1 MLLPIVKGGVC
12 VNNDELMHYGVLG
25 MKWGVRRNARILAAH
40 NRNSAIKAI
49 QRQRKTGEI
58 SKSESRLAVKKAKK
72 NFKTE
77 RRQLVKSVN
86 SKDSAKSLKSKTIS
100 EVKHSTLKKGMH
112 TINHILT
119 AASVITEG
127 SSMAIAVGTSAA
139 LGPAGAAFGTL
150 ALTANA
156 VAAAGSIGTKYLVDH
171 AIDSFS

>member
-1 MLLPIVKGGVC
+1 M
-12 VNNDELMHYGVLG
+12 NNDELMHYGVPG
-25 MKWGVRRNARILAAH
+25 MKWGVRRNARVLAAH
-40 NRNSAIKAI
+40 NRNSSIKSI
-49 QRQRKTGEI
+49 KKQRKTGEI

-86 SKDSAKSLKSKTIS
+86 SKDAAKSLKSKTIS
-100 EVKHSTLKKGMH
+100 EVKHSTLKKGAR

-119 AASVITEG
+119 AASVVTTG
-127 SSMAIAVGTSAA
+127 SSMAIAVGTAAA
-139 LGPAGAAFGTL
+139 LGPAGAAFGTM

-156 VAAAGSIGTKYLVDH
+156 VATAGAIGRNYLIDH